1 MSNKKLML
9 IDCSEF
15 SVELDRLF
23 RRDFQQYLY
32 LLDLSIIGD
41 FITEYIVSNVNVYSV
56 LDYLEW
62 SNEIQ
67 EQEIKDFLNQYFRIH
82 LPSIKRRAFELC
94 CELTNECISYVDVK
108 GASLLISY
116 VLDGDKI

>member
-1 MSNKKLML
+1 MSDGKLLM

-23 RRDFQQYLY
+23 RSKFQQYLY

-41 FITEYIVSNVNVYSV
+41 FITEYIISNVSVFCV

-62 SNEIQ
+62 SDEIQ
-67 EQEIKDFLNQYFRIH
+67 EQKIKDYLYQYFCNHI
-82 LPSIKRRAFELC
+82 PFIKRRAFELC
-94 CELTNECISYVDVK
+94 CELTDKNASYVEVK
-108 GASLLISY
+108 GASLLIYY
-116 VLDGDKI
+116 VLDEVNR

>member
-1 MSNKKLML
+1 MNDKKLIM

-41 FITEYIVSNVNVYSV
+41 FITEYIISNVNIFCV

-67 EQEIKDFLNQYFRIH
+67 EQNIKDFLYQYFCNH
-82 LPSIKRRAFELC
+82 LPPIKRRAFELC
-94 CELTNECISYVDVK
+94 CELTNDCLADVDVK